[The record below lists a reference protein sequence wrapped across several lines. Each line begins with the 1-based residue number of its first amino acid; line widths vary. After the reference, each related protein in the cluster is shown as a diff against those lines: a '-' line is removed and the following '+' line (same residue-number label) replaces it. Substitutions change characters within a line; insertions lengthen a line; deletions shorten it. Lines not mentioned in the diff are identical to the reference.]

1 MGHWEWGIGLWEILS
16 LSHYFPLPLSRRICL
31 HTRKHLARV
40 KMRIRLIR
48 RREIWAI
55 TREGWVI
62 ASAGLIILMLL
73 IITNIHPFL
82 AVNAP
87 IQADILVVEGWLP
100 DYAIKS
106 AIAEFKKGEYRQLI
120 TTGLPL
126 SKGYYLAEY
135 KNYAELSAATC
146 IALGFDKD
154 KVIAVPAASVVK
166 HRTAASAIAL
176 RDWLAASGL
185 KVDSINLYSFGTH
198 ARRSWIIFKAVL
210 NPDIKVGIIAAEPQ
224 DYNPQEW
231 WKSSEGFRTVTGEII
246 AYIYARFVD
255 WKT

>member
-1 MGHWEWGIGLWEILS
+1 
-16 LSHYFPLPLSRRICL
+16 
-31 HTRKHLARV
+31 
-40 KMRIRLIR
+40 MRIRLIR
-48 RREIWAI
+48 RRELWAI

-62 ASAGLIILMLL
+62 ASAGLIVLMLL

-87 IQADILVVEGWLP
+87 IKADILVVEGWLP
-100 DYAIKS
+100 DYAIES
-106 AIAEFKKGEYRQLI
+106 AIAEFKKGKYSQLI

-135 KNYAELSAATC
+135 KNYAALTAATF
-146 IALGFDKD
+146 IALGFDKNQ
-154 KVIAVPAASVVK
+154 VIAVPAASVVK

-176 RDWLAASGL
+176 RDWFSTSDL
-185 KVDSINLYSFGTH
+185 KVNSINLYSFGPH
-198 ARRSWIIFKAVL
+198 ARRSWIVFKEVL
-210 NPDIKVGIIAAEPQ
+210 NPEIQVGIIAAEPQ
-224 DYNPQEW
+224 DYNSQEW
-231 WKSSEGFRTVTGEII
+231 WKSSEGFRTVIGEII

>member
-1 MGHWEWGIGLWEILS
+1 
-16 LSHYFPLPLSRRICL
+16 
-31 HTRKHLARV
+31 
-40 KMRIRLIR
+40 MRIRLIR

-82 AVNAP
+82 AANAP
-87 IQADILVVEGWLP
+87 IKADILVVEGWLP
-100 DYAIKS
+100 DYAIES

-120 TTGLPL
+120 TTGVPL

-135 KNYAELSAATC
+135 KNYAELTAATC
-146 IALGFDKD
+146 IALGFDKNQL
-154 KVIAVPAASVVK
+154 VAVPAANVLK

-176 RDWLAASGL
+176 RDWFSTSGL
-185 KVDSINLYSFGTH
+185 KVNSINLYSFGPH
-198 ARRSWIIFKAVL
+198 ARRSWIVFKEVL
-210 NPDIKVGIIAAEPQ
+210 NPEIKVGIIAAEPQ
-224 DYNPQEW
+224 DYNSQEW
-231 WKSSEGFRTVTGEII
+231 WKSSEGFRTVIGEII

>member
-1 MGHWEWGIGLWEILS
+1 MN
-16 LSHYFPLPLSRRICL
+16 FARM
-31 HTRKHLARV
+31 RKL
-40 KMRIRLIR
+40 KIKISLIR
-48 RREIWAI
+48 RREMWAI

-62 ASAGLIILMLL
+62 AIMGLIIAMLL

-126 SKGYYLAEY
+126 TKGYYLAEY
-135 KNYAELSAATC
+135 KNYAALAAATC
-146 IALGFDKD
+146 IALGFDKN
-154 KVIAVPAASVVK
+154 KVVAVPAASVVK

-176 RDWLAASGL
+176 RDWLAASAL
-185 KVDSINLYSFGTH
+185 EIDSINLYSFGPH
-198 ARRSWIIFKAVL
+198 ARRSWIVFKAVL
-210 NPDIKVGIIAAEPQ
+210 NPDIQVGIIAAEPE

-231 WKSSEGFRTVTGEII
+231 WKSSEGFRNVTGEII

-255 WKT
+255 WRT

>member
-1 MGHWEWGIGLWEILS
+1 
-16 LSHYFPLPLSRRICL
+16 
-31 HTRKHLARV
+31 
-40 KMRIRLIR
+40 MRIRLIR

-87 IQADILVVEGWLP
+87 IKADILVVEGWLP

-120 TTGLPL
+120 TTGVPL

-135 KNYAELSAATC
+135 KNYAELTAATC
-146 IALGFDKD
+146 IALGFDKNQL
-154 KVIAVPAASVVK
+154 VAVPAANVLK

-176 RDWLAASGL
+176 RDWFSTSGL
-185 KVDSINLYSFGTH
+185 KVNSINLYSFGPH
-198 ARRSWIIFKAVL
+198 ARRSWIVFKEVL
-210 NPDIKVGIIAAEPQ
+210 NPEIKVGIIAAEPQ
-224 DYNPQEW
+224 DYNSQEW
-231 WKSSEGFRTVTGEII
+231 WKSSEGFRTVIGEII

>member
-1 MGHWEWGIGLWEILS
+1 MNFARL
-16 LSHYFPLPLSRRICL
+16 
-31 HTRKHLARV
+31 RKL
-40 KMRIRLIR
+40 KIKISIIR
-48 RREIWAI
+48 RREMWAI
-55 TREGWVI
+55 TWEGWVI
-62 ASAGLIILMLL
+62 AIIGLIIAMLL

-87 IQADILVVEGWLP
+87 IKADTLVVEGWLP

-135 KNYAELSAATC
+135 KNYAELAAATC

-176 RDWLAASGL
+176 RDWLAASAL
-185 KVDSINLYSFGTH
+185 KVDSINLYSFSTH
-198 ARRSWIIFKAVL
+198 ARRSWMIFKAVL

-224 DYNPQEW
+224 DYKPQEW

-255 WKT
+255 WKA

>member
-1 MGHWEWGIGLWEILS
+1 LLTPLLS
-16 LSHYFPLPLSRRICL
+16 SFDFLLPSSFFLLPSSFNICYMNFARL
-31 HTRKHLARV
+31 RKL
-40 KMRIRLIR
+40 KIKISLIR
-48 RREIWAI
+48 RREMWAI

-62 ASAGLIILMLL
+62 AIMGSIIAMLL

-87 IQADILVVEGWLP
+87 IKADILVVEGWLP

-135 KNYAELSAATC
+135 KNYAELAAATC

-176 RDWLAASGL
+176 RDWLAASAL

-198 ARRSWIIFKAVL
+198 ARRSWNIFKAVL
-210 NPDIKVGIIAAEPQ
+210 NPDIKVGIIAAEPE

-231 WKSSEGFRTVTGEII
+231 WKSSAGFRNVTGEII

>member
-1 MGHWEWGIGLWEILS
+1 
-16 LSHYFPLPLSRRICL
+16 
-31 HTRKHLARV
+31 
-40 KMRIRLIR
+40 MRIRLIR

-73 IITNIHPFL
+73 IITNIHLFL

-87 IQADILVVEGWLP
+87 IKADILVVEGWLP

-120 TTGLPL
+120 TTGVPL

-135 KNYAELSAATC
+135 KNYAELTAATC
-146 IALGFDKD
+146 IALGFDKNQL
-154 KVIAVPAASVVK
+154 VAVPAANVLK

-176 RDWLAASGL
+176 RDWFSPSGL
-185 KVDSINLYSFGTH
+185 KVNSINLYSFGPH
-198 ARRSWIIFKAVL
+198 ARRSWIVFKEVL
-210 NPDIKVGIIAAEPQ
+210 NPEIKVGIIAAEPQ
-224 DYNPQEW
+224 DYNSQEW
-231 WKSSEGFRTVTGEII
+231 WKSSEGFRTVIGEII

>member
-1 MGHWEWGIGLWEILS
+1 MNFARL
-16 LSHYFPLPLSRRICL
+16 
-31 HTRKHLARV
+31 RKL
-40 KMRIRLIR
+40 KIKISLIR
-48 RREIWAI
+48 RREMWAI
-55 TREGWVI
+55 TKEGWVI
-62 ASAGLIILMLL
+62 AIMGLIIAMLL
-73 IITNIHPFL
+73 TLTNIHQFL

-87 IQADILVVEGWLP
+87 IKADTLVVEGWLP

-135 KNYAELSAATC
+135 KNYAELTAATC

-154 KVIAVPAASVVK
+154 KVIAVPAGSVVK
-166 HRTAASAIAL
+166 HRTAASAMAL
-176 RDWLAASGL
+176 RDWLAVSAL
-185 KVDSINLYSFGTH
+185 KVDSINLYSLGTH

-210 NPDIKVGIIAAEPQ
+210 NPDIKVGIIAAEPE

-231 WKSSEGFRTVTGEII
+231 WKSSAGFRAVTGEIM

>member
-1 MGHWEWGIGLWEILS
+1 
-16 LSHYFPLPLSRRICL
+16 
-31 HTRKHLARV
+31 
-40 KMRIRLIR
+40 MRIRLIR

-73 IITNIHPFL
+73 ILTNIHPFL

-87 IQADILVVEGWLP
+87 IKADILVVEGWLP
-100 DYAIKS
+100 DYAIAS
-106 AIAEFKKGEYRQLI
+106 AIAEFKKGKYSQLI

-135 KNYAELSAATC
+135 KNYAALTAATC
-146 IALGFDKD
+146 IALGFDKN
-154 KVIAVPAASVVK
+154 KLVAVPAASVVK

-176 RDWLAASGL
+176 RDWFSTSDL
-185 KVDSINLYSFGTH
+185 KVNSINLYSFGPH
-198 ARRSWIIFKAVL
+198 ARRSWIVFKEVL
-210 NPDIKVGIIAAEPQ
+210 NPEIKVGIIAAEPQ
-224 DYNPQEW
+224 DYNSQEW
-231 WKSSEGFRTVTGEII
+231 WKSSEGFRTVIGEII

-255 WKT
+255 WRT

>member
-1 MGHWEWGIGLWEILS
+1 
-16 LSHYFPLPLSRRICL
+16 
-31 HTRKHLARV
+31 
-40 KMRIRLIR
+40 
-48 RREIWAI
+48 
-55 TREGWVI
+55 
-62 ASAGLIILMLL
+62 
-73 IITNIHPFL
+73 L

-87 IQADILVVEGWLP
+87 IKADILVVEGWLP

-135 KNYAELSAATC
+135 KNYAELGAATC
-146 IALGFDKD
+146 IALGFDKN
-154 KVIAVPAASVVK
+154 KLVAVPAASVVK
-166 HRTAASAIAL
+166 HRTAASAIAV

-185 KVDSINLYSFGTH
+185 KVDSINLYSFGPH

-210 NPDIKVGIIAAEPQ
+210 NPDIKVGIIAAEPE

-231 WKSSEGFRTVTGEII
+231 WKSSAGFRNVTGEII

>member
-1 MGHWEWGIGLWEILS
+1 MNFARL
-16 LSHYFPLPLSRRICL
+16 
-31 HTRKHLARV
+31 RKL
-40 KMRIRLIR
+40 KIKISLIR
-48 RREIWAI
+48 RREMWAI

-62 ASAGLIILMLL
+62 AIMRLIIATILT
-73 IITNIHPFL
+73 ITNIYPFL

-87 IQADILVVEGWLP
+87 IKADILVVEGWLP

-106 AIAEFKKGEYRQLI
+106 AIAEFKKGQYRQLI

-126 SKGYYLAEY
+126 GKGYYLAEY
-135 KNYAELSAATC
+135 KNYAELTAATC

-176 RDWLAASGL
+176 RDWLAASAL

-210 NPDIKVGIIAAEPQ
+210 NPDIKVGIIAVEPQ

-231 WKSSEGFRTVTGEII
+231 WKSSEGFRTVTGEVI
-246 AYIYARFVD
+246 AYLYARFVS

>member
-1 MGHWEWGIGLWEILS
+1 M
-16 LSHYFPLPLSRRICL
+16 
-31 HTRKHLARV
+31 RKP
-40 KMRIRLIR
+40 KIKISLIR
-48 RREIWAI
+48 RRETWAI
-55 TREGWVI
+55 TWQGWVI
-62 ASAGLIILMLL
+62 AIASLIITMTF

-87 IQADILVVEGWLP
+87 IKADILVVEGWLP
-100 DYAIKS
+100 DYAVES
-106 AIAEFKKGEYRQLI
+106 AIAEFKKGGYRQLV
-120 TTGLPL
+120 TTGLPVG
-126 SKGYYLAEY
+126 KGYYLAEY
-135 KNYAELSAATC
+135 KNYAELTAATC

-154 KVIAVPAASVVK
+154 KVVAVPAPSVVK

-176 RDWLAASGL
+176 RDWLATSPL

-198 ARRSWIIFKAVL
+198 ARRSWMVFKEVL
-210 NPDIKVGIIAAEPQ
+210 HPEIKVGIIAAVPQ

-255 WKT
+255 WKA